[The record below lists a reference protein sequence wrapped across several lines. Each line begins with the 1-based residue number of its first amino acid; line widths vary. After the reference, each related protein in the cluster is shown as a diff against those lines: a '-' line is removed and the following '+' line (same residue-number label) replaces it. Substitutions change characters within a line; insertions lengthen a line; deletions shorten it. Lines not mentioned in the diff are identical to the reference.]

1 MVVRGETVL
10 IKSPQKQ
17 RGVALIV
24 VLLIVAMI
32 AIIATNINS
41 RNQISVRRTINLA
54 QYDQAYWYAISAE
67 ELAKKVL
74 KQDLDDAD
82 EGKVHR
88 QQYWAQADVVFPAEL
103 GEIGGRISDMQACFN
118 INALSI
124 ETKEVE
130 NGQPKLPLAATQ
142 YKGLLVALGMDDFS
156 AERLTHTLKD
166 YIDED
171 TVASPFGAEDADY
184 ESRTIPYRAA
194 NTLMNHRSELRAVIG
209 YSQDIYVKLAPY
221 ICAIPGN
228 DRQVLNVNTI
238 EVEHAALLAGMFD
251 NKISVG
257 EAESII
263 NQRPGDGYDSI
274 EDFWANGSIS
284 SLRTEKNLESS
295 FSLKSS
301 YFLLE
306 AGAKVDGATFRMES
320 VMRVAGGNQLDILTR
335 QYGGQK

>member
-1 MVVRGETVL
+1 MVTNNMPG
-10 IKSPQKQ
+10 KQ

-32 AIIATNINS
+32 AVIATNINS

-74 KQDLDDAD
+74 KQDLEDAD
-82 EGKVHR
+82 EGKVHL
-88 QQYWAQADVVFPAEL
+88 QQYWAQADVVFPAEQ
-103 GEIGGRISDMQACFN
+103 GEIGGRITDMQSCFN
-118 INALSI
+118 LNALSI
-124 ETKEVE
+124 ETNEVE
-130 NGQPKLPLAATQ
+130 NGQPKLPLAAIQ
-142 YKGLLVALGMDDFS
+142 FKGLLVALGMDDFS

-184 ESRTIPYRAA
+184 ESRTVPYRAA
-194 NTLMNHRSELRAVIG
+194 NTLMSHRSELRAVLG
-209 YSQDIYVKLAPY
+209 YSQDVYLKLAPY
-221 ICAIPGN
+221 ICAIPGY

-238 EVEHAALLAGMFD
+238 EVEQAALLAGMFD

-263 NQRPGDGYDSI
+263 NQRPGDGYETI
-274 EDFWANGSIS
+274 EDFWSNGSIAG
-284 SLRTEKNLESS
+284 LRQEKNLSSS
-295 FSLKSS
+295 FSLKSN

-306 AGAKVDGATFRMES
+306 AGAKVDSAVFRMQS
-320 VMRVAGGNQLDILTR
+320 VLRVGGNNQLDVLTR

>member
-1 MVVRGETVL
+1 MNNLPG
-10 IKSPQKQ
+10 KQ

-67 ELAKKVL
+67 ELVKKVL

-82 EGKVHR
+82 DGKVHR
-88 QQYWAQADVVFPAEL
+88 QQYWAQADVVFPAEQ
-103 GEIGGRISDMQACFN
+103 GEIGGRISDLQACFN
-118 INALSI
+118 LNALAI
-124 ETKEVE
+124 ETTVVE
-130 NGQPKLPLAATQ
+130 NGQPKLPLAAIQ
-142 YKGLLVALGMDDFS
+142 FKGLLVALGMDDFS

-184 ESRTIPYRAA
+184 ESRTVPYRAA
-194 NTLMNHRSELRAVIG
+194 NTLMSHRSELRAVIG
-209 YSQDIYVKLAPY
+209 FSQEVYLKLAPY
-221 ICAIPGN
+221 ICVIPGN

-238 EVEHAALLAGMFD
+238 EVEQAALLAGMFD

-263 NQRPGDGYDSI
+263 NQRPGDGYDSM
-274 EDFWANGSIS
+274 EDFWSNGSIS
-284 SLRTEKNLESS
+284 GLRQQKNLESS
-295 FSLKSS
+295 FSLKSK

-306 AGAKVDGATFRMES
+306 AGAKVDSATFRMQS
-320 VMRVAGGNQLDILTR
+320 VLRVGGNNQLDVLTR

>member
-1 MVVRGETVL
+1 MTMTKL
-10 IKSPQKQ
+10 PSQQ
-17 RGVALIV
+17 HGVALIV

-32 AIIATNINS
+32 AMIATNING
-41 RNQISVRRTINLA
+41 RNQLSVRRTINLA

-74 KQDLDDAD
+74 KQDLEDAD
-82 EGKVHR
+82 DGKIHR

-103 GEIGGRISDMQACFN
+103 GEIGGKISDMQACFN
-118 INALSI
+118 VNALSM

-130 NGQPKLPLAATQ
+130 NGQPKMSLPAIQ
-142 YKGLLVALGMDDFS
+142 FKGLLVALGMDDFA

-184 ESRTIPYRAA
+184 ESRTVPYRAA

-209 YSQDIYVKLAPY
+209 FSQEIYLKLAPY

-251 NKISVG
+251 NKISLG

-263 NQRPGDGYDSI
+263 NQRPGDGYDTI
-274 EDFWANGSIS
+274 DDFWSNGSITA
-284 SLRTEKNLESS
+284 LRTEKNLESS
-295 FSLKSS
+295 FTLKSQ

-306 AGAKVDGATFRMES
+306 AGAKVDTATFRLAS
-320 VMRVAGGNQLDILTR
+320 VLRVAGKNKLDVLTR